1 MTSLEKLVSLVALGV
16 VGFGAFRIR
25 AVLADE
31 EFRHPEAIQ
40 RIYADVNRQ
49 AFAGALPD
57 VRTDWAVLK
66 SPEASGISLFDG
78 EGFIILLDPNDSPT
92 REDALITMRHEACHV
107 ATHGKDSDPHGP
119 AFQACKAL
127 VQKVGEVRLGKG
139 AAR

>member
-1 MTSLEKLVSLVALGV
+1 MTAVEKLVSLVALGV

-25 AVLADE
+25 TVLAAE
-31 EFRHPEAIQ
+31 EFKRPEALH

-49 AFAGALPD
+49 AFAGGLPD

-66 SPEASGISLFDG
+66 SPEGSGSTLFDG
-78 EGFIILLDPNDSPT
+78 SGFIILLDPNDNPT

-119 AFQACKAL
+119 AFQACKAR
-127 VQKVGEVRLGKG
+127 VEKFGEVR
-139 AAR
+139 